1 MLKLKLTEQDQL
13 LMKKVCELQLTSF
26 DRILNSE
33 QESSVKDKLIEYHI
47 SEGELNKM
55 ITGVAEKYRDIQLT
69 PGSLFYNHSDLLN
82 NFREAL
88 DFNSTSLSDFSGLI
102 PSLLRKIDLAKY
114 ILENKN

>member
-1 MLKLKLTEQDQL
+1 
-13 LMKKVCELQLTSF
+13 MKKVCELQLTSF
-26 DRILNSE
+26 ERILNSE

-55 ITGVAEKYRDIQLT
+55 IVGVAQKYRDIQQA
-69 PGSLFYNHSDLLN
+69 PGTLFHNHSDLLN

-88 DFNSTSLSDFSGLI
+88 DFNTSSLSDFSGLI
-102 PSLLRKIDLAKY
+102 PSLLRKLDLAKY